1 MSEEGGPG
9 AGAARPLEILLDARM
24 VGPRMHGIARYAI
37 DLARG
42 LAALGQ
48 RVHLLAGSTAAADAV
63 GPDAVAGVVPCAIP
77 FASPLEC
84 LRLGAAIPAGR
95 FDVVHFPSFAVPRRP
110 PANAVVTVHD
120 LVHLDP
126 PARLAHRA
134 YYHWVLAPVLRA
146 RAAIAVSARGRDEL
160 VRRLGLP
167 AGGIR
172 VVRSGVRAPGPPG
185 APPVEPPF
193 VLCVA
198 NARRHKNAA
207 TAVEACRIAWE
218 AGADFRLVLAIGDAA
233 WPAAPALPRLVLPGP
248 LPEDALASLR
258 AHAAA
263 VLCPARN
270 EGFDYPLAE
279 ALVAGARVLASDIPA
294 HREFTGDRL
303 EIYGPPDDAPALA
316 RCILAALR
324 APPPAGAAHSV
335 RSIEAMAAD
344 TLAVYREVAAGAGS
358 RPHTR
363 SQSRSSGSHAG

>member
-1 MSEEGGPG
+1 MSEGGGPDADG
-9 AGAARPLEILLDARM
+9 GRPLEILLDARM

-42 LAALGQ
+42 LARLGQ
-48 RVHLLAGSTAAADAV
+48 RVHLLAGSEAAADAV
-63 GPDAVAGVVPCAIP
+63 GREAVAGVVRCPVP

-84 LRLGAAIPAGR
+84 LRLVGAAPWTR
-95 FDVVHFPSFAVPRRP
+95 FDVVHFPSFAVPHRP
-110 PANAVVTVHD
+110 PPNAVITVHD

-146 RAAIAVSARGRDEL
+146 RTAIAVSAWGRDDL
-160 VRRLGLP
+160 VRRLGVP

-198 NARRHKNAA
+198 NSKRHKNAA
-207 TAVEACRIAWE
+207 TAVEACRIAWNS
-218 AGADFRLVLAIGDAA
+218 GADFRLVLAIGDAP
-233 WPAAPALPRLVLPGP
+233 WPAARSLPRLVLPGP

-263 VLCPARN
+263 VICPGRN

-279 ALVAGARVLASDIPA
+279 GLVAGARVLASDIPA
-294 HREFTGDRL
+294 HREFSGDRL
-303 EIYGPPDDAPALA
+303 SLYGPPDDAPALA
-316 RCILAALR
+316 RRIDAALHEP
-324 APPPAGAAHSV
+324 APAGAAHSV
-335 RSIEAMAAD
+335 RTIDAMAAD
-344 TLAVYREVAAGAGS
+344 TLAVYREVASRGS
-358 RPHTR
+358 RPRTR
-363 SQSRSSGSHAG
+363 SQSRSSGSQAG